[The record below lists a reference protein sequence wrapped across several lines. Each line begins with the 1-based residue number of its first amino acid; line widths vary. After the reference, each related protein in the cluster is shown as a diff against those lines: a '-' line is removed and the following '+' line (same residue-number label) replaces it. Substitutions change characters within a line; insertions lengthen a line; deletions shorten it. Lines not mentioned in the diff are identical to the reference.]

1 MTEAEAG
8 AGKSS
13 LLDLAVDSA
22 LEREKLVLTARAG
35 EYARELAYAVIR
47 QLFEPRFAQRSD
59 DGNQLSGAAALA
71 AGMFDVR
78 SEPVGADRLAIRH
91 GPCWLTADVAA
102 ERPLAL
108 LVDDAHRADAASL
121 RALLQLAPRLD
132 GLLVALLAA
141 ARTGEPDVRDEL
153 LDGLCPEPGAPT
165 AHLWSAERPSGRRA
179 RPAAARHRGLGAV
192 PRPVTTPPPAI
203 GSC

>member
-59 DGNQLSGAAALA
+59 DGNQL
-71 AGMFDVR
+71 FDVR

-108 LVDDAHRADAASL
+108 LVDDAHRADTASL

-165 AHLWSAERPSGRRA
+165 AHLWSAERPSGRRG